1 MFEKEEGII
10 AKRKSLVKEIAKLK
24 KAYSSIRDKS
34 EKYIAI
40 AKIAEKQK
48 ELAQIRE
55 EFIDEQIKIFE
66 ALFVSPRNKKFI

>member
-24 KAYSSIRDKS
+24 KAYSDIRDKT
-34 EKYIAI
+34 EKHIAV

-55 EFIDEQIKIFE
+55 EFIDEQIKN
-66 ALFVSPRNKKFI
+66 RK